1 MDNTTK
7 GAHALKFNGE
17 MFIDVA
23 QGSDLV
29 HAAAAEKTI
38 SIDFMV
44 EDLANATNH
53 VLYEEGGG
61 ANGLSIRLKDS
72 QVDFGV
78 KIAGELK
85 VVESTTALTANEMT
99 NVTVVFNKGMMELYI
114 NGEDQGYSDD
124 WMHREPTVEEIPEH
138 EDDAGLGGTEGEGIW
153 ADTDAGILKPE
164 NFTGLVDEFVYW
176 DTALDESFISILF
189 SPSSPNTSSRIAAQS
204 REDHEE
210 VEESLF
216 SIFPNPA
223 NDQVNVLVK
232 VQKAGPLNLVILDLN
247 GKQVYHM
254 HRPNIDPGHQ
264 LITIELLELPSGEY
278 ILKLQAGNVMRSEK
292 LLVK

>member
-44 EDLANATNH
+44 EDLANATDN

-61 ANGLSIRLKDS
+61 ANGLSIRLKDNHI
-72 QVDFGV
+72 DFGV

-85 VVESTTALTANEMT
+85 VIQSVTALEANKMT
-99 NVTVVFNKGMMELYI
+99 NVTVSFDEGAMRLYMDGNEEAKDLTWGFDGNEI
-114 NGEDQGYSDD
+114 
-124 WMHREPTVEEIPEH
+124 EEIPEH
-138 EDDAGLGGTEGEGIW
+138 LDDAGLGATEGEGIW
-153 ADTDAGILKPE
+153 KDESVGIPKPA

-176 DTALDESFISILF
+176 DTALEESFISIISSL
-189 SPSSPNTSSRIAAQS
+189 SSPTSSRIAAQS
-204 REDHEE
+204 SEDHDE
-210 VEESLF
+210 VAESQF

-223 NDQVNVLVK
+223 IDQVNVLLE

-247 GKQVYHM
+247 GKQVYRM
-254 HRPNIDPGHQ
+254 SRPRIDQGHQ
-264 LITIELLELPSGEY
+264 LITIESLDLPSGEY
-278 ILKLQAGNVMRSEK
+278 IVKLQAGNVMRSEQ